1 MFFKSHLKNQITHN
15 APARLE
21 EPWGPKVPP
30 SSPQELEGG
39 DNLLVIHIRNNVII
53 KNGTHR
59 QLFILSTTFINV
71 MMKYLNL

>member
-1 MFFKSHLKNQITHN
+1 MHN

-21 EPWGPKVPP
+21 GPWGPKLTP

-39 DNLLVIHIRNNVII
+39 DKLLVIHIRDNVII

-59 QLFILSTTFINV
+59 QLFILSTTFRNV